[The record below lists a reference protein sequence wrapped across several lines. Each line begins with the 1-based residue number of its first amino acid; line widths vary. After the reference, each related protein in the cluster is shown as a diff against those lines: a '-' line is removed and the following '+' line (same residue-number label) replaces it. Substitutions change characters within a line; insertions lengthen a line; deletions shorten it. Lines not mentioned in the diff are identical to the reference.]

1 MSWHELSIAVPF
13 EYVEPVSYLFER
25 YGYGLSVETRPG
37 DCAVLRSYLPSL
49 SRQRLAHIEVGIKLA
64 SSVAEMGELEI
75 RPLGEDEDWR
85 DSWKQHFTLLKV
97 GRNLVVKP
105 SWIEYETQAGD
116 VIIDLDPG
124 LAFGT
129 GYHPTTYSCLEAL
142 EDLIRPGSVVLDVG
156 TGSGILTI
164 AAVKLGAAHVTA
176 VDIDSQAVRA
186 ARKNFRR
193 TGIAQRVNAE
203 SCSIPSAAT
212 RGRIYDVAVANI
224 SARGIRMVSPAIPQL
239 LAPEAV
245 FIASGIIVEQHD
257 EAVLAI
263 TGAGMVIDEMRQ
275 REDWLTILCRPATGS
290 G

>member
-1 MSWHELSIAVPF
+1 MSWHELSISVPF

-64 SSVAEMGELEI
+64 ASVAELGDLEI

-85 DSWKQHFTLLKV
+85 DSWKQHFTLLRV
-97 GRNLVVKP
+97 GRSLVVKP
-105 SWIEYETQAGD
+105 SWIEYEAQPGD
-116 VIIDLDPG
+116 VVIDLDPG

-142 EDLIRPGSVVLDVG
+142 EDLLKPDSVALDVG

-176 VDIDSQAVRA
+176 VDIDGHAVRA

-193 TGIAQRVNAE
+193 TGIAERVNAD
-203 SCSIPSAAT
+203 SGSIPGAAT
-212 RGRIYDVAVANI
+212 RGRTYDVAVANI
-224 SARGIRMVSPAIPQL
+224 SARGIRLVSPAIPEL
-239 LAPEAV
+239 LAPGGV

-257 EAVLAI
+257 EAVSAI
-263 TGAGMVIDEMRQ
+263 ADAGMVIDEMRQ